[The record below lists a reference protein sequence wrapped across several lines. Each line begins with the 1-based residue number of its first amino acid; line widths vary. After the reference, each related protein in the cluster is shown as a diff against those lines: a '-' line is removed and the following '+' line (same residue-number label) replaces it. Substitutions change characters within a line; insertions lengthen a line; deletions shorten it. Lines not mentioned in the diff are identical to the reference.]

1 MFSPPSL
8 CFLPDVSLCSFPRL
22 QLHCYK
28 QSSHCALL
36 LCGERRIEKRERA
49 AQGMK
54 TNEGERRD
62 WALREV
68 GILRQRQ
75 RQVEGANKRVCMC
88 VCSVGQMLPL

>member
-1 MFSPPSL
+1 MFSPPL

-88 VCSVGQMLPL
+88 VCVCVL